1 MMSSMSKLLSTALLA
16 TVAVS
21 ATTQDEIKDYVKH
34 HMVNNPQIEVT
45 SVDIIGKRELEKP
58 AGWSAFF
65 VNIHAEIKRSKTE
78 KDRVTVP
85 DTIFAKDGFAV
96 PTIIDM
102 KTGKDLKSQLKPDLD
117 PNIYDDKHLIA
128 GDKDAKHKLVVFSD
142 PQCPFCKEIVPNMYK
157 IVKEYPK
164 RFALYYYHM
173 PLLRLHPVSDIITRA
188 MLVEQKRKNFDKVID
203 MYSLKIEANEL
214 NVTKV
219 LNRINSEFNLKLT
232 EAEIDS
238 KEIAEELRHDR
249 DVATKAMVSGTPT
262 IFIDGKWDRSK
273 KEYKKYIPNR

>member
-1 MMSSMSKLLSTALLA
+1 MSSMSKLLSTALLA

-102 KTGKDLKSQLKPDLD
+102 KTGKDLKSQLKRRS
-117 PNIYDDKHLIA
+117 LI
-128 GDKDAKHKLVVFSD
+128 S
-142 PQCPFCKEIVPNMYK
+142 
-157 IVKEYPK
+157 
-164 RFALYYYHM
+164 
-173 PLLRLHPVSDIITRA
+173 
-188 MLVEQKRKNFDKVID
+188 
-203 MYSLKIEANEL
+203 
-214 NVTKV
+214 
-219 LNRINSEFNLKLT
+219 
-232 EAEIDS
+232 
-238 KEIAEELRHDR
+238 
-249 DVATKAMVSGTPT
+249 
-262 IFIDGKWDRSK
+262 
-273 KEYKKYIPNR
+273 